1 MTEDQWWHLQAQI
14 SAQNA
19 LLFALAK
26 ADRNQAALKQQFES
40 NCEIMKAAGLPF
52 PVPEK
57 ALEMME
63 HQMRKIS
70 ELLWGKA

>member
-26 ADRNQAALKQQFES
+26 ADRNQIELKKQFES
-40 NCEIMKAAGLPF
+40 NCEIMKSAGLPL

-63 HQMRKIS
+63 RQMQKMS
-70 ELLWGKA
+70 EVLWGKT

>member
-26 ADRNQAALKQQFES
+26 ADKNQVALKQQFES
-40 NCEIMKAAGLPF
+40 NCEMMKTAYLPL
-52 PVPEK
+52 PVSEK
-57 ALEMME
+57 AIEMAE
-63 HQMRKIS
+63 NEIKRIS
-70 ELLWGKA
+70 ELLWG